1 MLKTLLKKQ
10 LFEINRGFFYDR
22 KKGKAHSR
30 ASSIALIIAYVV
42 LMVGVIGGAFAFFA
56 MSICGPLLE
65 AEMGWLYFAIFSL
78 IGAAL
83 GVFGSVF
90 NTYAGL
96 YLSKDN
102 DLLTSMPIPPRI
114 ILTARLSGL
123 YAMGLMYELLV
134 MLPALG
140 VYGVV
145 AKPGIAAVL
154 CALWTTLMLS
164 VFVLT
169 LSAILGWFVAL
180 ISAKAKHRSLLVV
193 VLSLAFLG
201 GYYYLYGKA
210 YQMLLDIASDPTATG
225 KAMMR
230 IQPLYLLGRGAAG
243 DLPSLLLLTGMV
255 LALFAAMMLA
265 LARSYNRIVTDKRG
279 EVKARYRERPAAM
292 RSVDGA
298 LLFKEMRRF
307 LGSPNYMLNCGLG
320 CVFMLIGMAALL
332 IKADAVREML
342 AMFAEG
348 NESMLPLLAAAA
360 ICALASMNDLA
371 APSVS
376 LEGKSLWLAQSLPV
390 PAAKVLSAKLRLHLI
405 FTLIPAMLL
414 TAGAAIVLKPEPVLA
429 ALLFASVIAFVLFM
443 AALGLT
449 LNLKMPNL
457 NWTNEIVPIKQS
469 ASVTIALLGG
479 WALVAALAAV
489 CGLLRARLSPAVF
502 LLGATALLLAAYAL
516 LRQWIRTR
524 GAHIFESL

>member
-1 MLKTLLKKQ
+1 
-10 LFEINRGFFYDR
+10 
-22 KKGKAHSR
+22 
-30 ASSIALIIAYVV
+30 
-42 LMVGVIGGAFAFFA
+42 
-56 MSICGPLLE
+56 
-65 AEMGWLYFAIFSL
+65 
-78 IGAAL
+78 
-83 GVFGSVF
+83 
-90 NTYAGL
+90 
-96 YLSKDN
+96 
-102 DLLTSMPIPPRI
+102 
-114 ILTARLSGL
+114 
-123 YAMGLMYELLV
+123 
-134 MLPALG
+134 
-140 VYGVV
+140 
-145 AKPGIAAVL
+145 
-154 CALWTTLMLS
+154 
-164 VFVLT
+164 
-169 LSAILGWFVAL
+169 
-180 ISAKAKHRSLLVV
+180 
-193 VLSLAFLG
+193 
-201 GYYYLYGKA
+201 
-210 YQMLLDIASDPTATG
+210 
-225 KAMMR
+225 
-230 IQPLYLLGRGAAG
+230 
-243 DLPSLLLLTGMV
+243 MV

-414 TAGAAIVLKPEPVLA
+414 TAGAAIVLRPEPVLA

>member
-1 MLKTLLKKQ
+1 MLKTLMKKQ
-10 LFEINRGFFYDR
+10 MMELFSFFWLDKKKNRKRTGMR
-22 KKGKAHSR
+22 LAAG
-30 ASSIALIIAYVV
+30 IAMYAALF
-42 LMVGVIGGAFAFFA
+42 GVIAGIFVG
-56 MSICGPLLE
+56 MSLMLCKPLT
-65 AEMGWLYFAIFSL
+65 AVGMDWLYFTL
-78 IGAAL
+78 TGLVGVVL

-114 ILTARLSGL
+114 ILTARLSGV

-414 TAGAAIVLKPEPVLA
+414 TAGAAIVLRPEPVLA